1 VEHLE
6 QFGHEHHHHEGEEQA
21 IVTNTEGVTGA
32 GTAASKGHFE
42 TERYMGAALV
52 LGFAVM
58 FLIDQFGPSHSHR
71 AQSSAAGG
79 LDIEEPGKSY
89 KSAFLGECCVVP
101 SLSPVI
107 GHHANLLS

>member
-1 VEHLE
+1 VEHME
-6 QFGHEHHHHEGEEQA
+6 QFGHVHHQHEGEEQA
-21 IVTNTEGVTGA
+21 VVANTEGVTGA
-32 GTAASKGHFE
+32 GTAASKGVENGHFE

-71 AQSSAAGG
+71 GKSSAGG

-101 SLSPVI
+101 SLSC
-107 GHHANLLS
+107 H